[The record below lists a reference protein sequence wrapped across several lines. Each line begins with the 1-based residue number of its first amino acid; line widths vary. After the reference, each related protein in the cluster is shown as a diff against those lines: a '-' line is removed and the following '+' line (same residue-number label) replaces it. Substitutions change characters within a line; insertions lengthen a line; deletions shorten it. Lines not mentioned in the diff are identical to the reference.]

1 MDSEN
6 IRLKITAFI
15 KKYKYAAIILLVGLV
30 LMLMPSNSKNQTT
43 QQATLELV
51 QENTTI
57 SEELAQ
63 ILSQIAGAGDVR
75 VLLTEASGKET
86 VYQTSNKIS
95 QSEENSTT
103 QIDTVTVTDADR
115 NETGLV
121 KQTNP
126 PVYQG
131 AIVVCQGADSAAV
144 RLAIVDAVSKVTG
157 LSSDRISVLK
167 MK

>member
-51 QENTTI
+51 QEDTTI

-86 VYQTSNKIS
+86 VYQTNNKIS